1 VIAITSSDRDCA
13 QKECIVN
20 SETFREVTMQKIIL
34 TAAVSVALL
43 FALAAGTAG
52 VLSVQEQPA
61 GAKQC
66 ARCVSGHYA
75 LTTVW

>member
-1 VIAITSSDRDCA
+1 MR
-13 QKECIVN
+13 
-20 SETFREVTMQKIIL
+20 KIIL
-34 TAAVSVALL
+34 TAAVTVALL

-61 GAKQC
+61 GAKQQC